1 MYAKKCVGILCK
13 LLLKLEV
20 PWFNQINEATQTNV
34 DMNNKGI

>member
-1 MYAKKCVGILCK
+1 MYAKNVMALQT
-13 LLLKLEV
+13 LV

>member
-1 MYAKKCVGILCK
+1 MYAKKRVGILYK

-20 PWFNQINEATQTNV
+20 PWFNQVNETTQTNI